1 MQNYRISVPGMT
13 CDHCVEQVSTALK
26 AAAGVREVLV
36 DLQAKSA
43 TVRADDAC
51 PGVAAL
57 LDAIRAAGFEVA
69 GFSKLADE
77 LAES

>member
-13 CDHCVEQVSTALK
+13 CDHCVQQVSTALK
-26 AAAGVREVLV
+26 AAAGIREVIV

-43 TVRADDAC
+43 TVRADDSC
-51 PGVAAL
+51 SGVTAL
-57 LDAIRAAGFEVA
+57 LDAVRTAGFEVA

-77 LAES
+77 SADS